1 MLIEQILTPDDA
13 KKMLEVVSE
22 LEWHEGQ
29 ARTEAFTGT
38 IKQNF
43 EILPGAHTDTDHLL
57 KIVTQ
62 KIMGNNAVSVN
73 CIPLILHPPKFNK
86 YGDGGQYKEHTDAPW
101 MGHTRTDISCTIW
114 LSEPTSYEGG
124 GLRIGEQEFKGTP
137 GQGIFYNCD
146 VVHSV
151 TPVTSGE
158 RVCVVSWIQSR
169 IRDPRKRQ
177 LITDFRA
184 WLAKMEGTEM
194 FAEGDLIYS
203 ALLKRWID

>member
-1 MLIEQILTPDDA
+1 MLMEQILTPDDA
-13 KKMLEVVSE
+13 KNMLDDLSGAMWVAGE
-22 LEWHEGQ
+22 
-29 ARTEAFTGT
+29 ARTKALTGT
-38 IKQNF
+38 VKKNL
-43 EILPGAHTDTDHLL
+43 EILPGTDTVANDLL
-57 KIVTQ
+57 KVVTQ
-62 KIMGNNAVSVN
+62 KIMGNAAVSVH
-73 CIPLILHPPKFNK
+73 CIPFILHPPKFNK
-86 YGDGGQYKEHTDAPW
+86 YMEGGEYQEHTDAPW
-101 MGHTRTDISCTIW
+101 MSNTRTDISCTIW
-114 LSEPTSYEGG
+114 LSEPDAYEGG
-124 GLRIGEQEFKGTP
+124 VLKIGEQAFKGTP
-137 GQGIFYNCD
+137 GQGIFYDCD